1 MANRPDGIPA
11 DQLDDEDLRRE
22 LHHLYETREETFFH
36 GSGDAFETHTARM
49 LELESEYA
57 RRKPQETKA
66 DAARTR
72 IGSRA
77 RAGQRLDH

>member
-1 MANRPDGIPA
+1 MTHRPDGIPA
-11 DQLDDEDLRRE
+11 GDLEDDDLKRE
-22 LHHLYETREETFFH
+22 LHHLYETREDTFFN
-36 GSGDAFETHTARM
+36 GSGDAFEVHTERM

-72 IGSRA
+72 AGSRA
-77 RAGQRLDH
+77 RAGQPLDD